1 MASSLNGNYNERS
14 SESDEETSYNSS
26 LSSGLLS
33 EDDSDNLEPLA
44 TEIEAAEYVKQVVR
58 EEEEEA
64 QLIERFTGVK
74 ELSAW

>member
-1 MASSLNGNYNERS
+1 MASSLIGNYNERS

-64 QLIERFTGVK
+64 ELIERFTGVK